1 MRSLPHFPL
10 LRMVYQGE
18 MLRLE
23 VLAHGVLR
31 LVLTRPRVR
40 NAINVKMIE
49 EFEQLFTRL
58 EGDPSA
64 EEARLLLLQGE
75 GDVFCAGADLAYMR
89 AQAEASEEENLE
101 DARRL
106 GRIFRWIAAFPVPVV
121 CHVQGAAIGGG
132 LGLAVC
138 SDFVLAQAD
147 AVFATPEVRLGL
159 VPGVIGPYVVRKLGL
174 AHAAPL
180 LLAGA
185 RVAAREALLSGLV
198 QRVVEPSENAE
209 EALDHVLLSFLQ
221 AGPQAAR
228 RTRGWLRMLAPLPA
242 PEVIEASARTLA
254 EVRKSPEGQA
264 GLEAHFG
271 KVLPPWGMP

>member
-1 MRSLPHFPL
+1 MKSLPHFPL
-10 LRMVYQGE
+10 VRLVYQGE

-31 LVLTRPRVR
+31 LVLARPQVR
-40 NAINVKMIE
+40 NALNVPMIA

-58 EGDPSA
+58 EGDPIA

-89 AQAEASEEENLE
+89 AQAEASEEDNLR

-106 GRIFRWIAAFPVPVV
+106 GRIFRRIAAFPVPVV
-121 CHVQGAAIGGG
+121 CHVKGAALGGG

-174 AHAAPL
+174 AHGAPL
-180 LLAGA
+180 MLAGA
-185 RVAAREALLSGLV
+185 RLSAREALISGLV

-209 EALDHVLLSFLQ
+209 EALDQVLLSFVQ
-221 AGPQAAR
+221 AGPRAAR
-228 RTRGWLRMLAPLPA
+228 RTRGWLRMLAPLPD
-242 PEVIEASARTLA
+242 PEVIEASARTIA
-254 EVRKSPEGQA
+254 EVRKSQEAQA
-264 GLEAHFG
+264 GLEAHFT
-271 KVLPPWGMP
+271 KTLPPWGIP